1 MVKKKGSGEIK
12 NRERMRVRGG
22 VENVCDKNKSRD
34 NGVVKDRG
42 KNEREREREMGSAC
56 RKSKGK
62 RRRLRV
68 RGREREMSGRRTE
81 VGRRAF

>member
-1 MVKKKGSGEIK
+1 
-12 NRERMRVRGG
+12 
-22 VENVCDKNKSRD
+22 
-34 NGVVKDRG
+34 
-42 KNEREREREMGSAC
+42 MGSAC